1 MGKLY
6 AKASMHKTRSRPEEK
21 PILLP
26 ACLAIKSVCLFLFLG
41 FCVVFEELF
50 LNITRNE
57 LVACK
62 LHRERG
68 ASAGDRAQSCRVA

>member
-41 FCVVFEELF
+41 FCVVFIVNEERPPV
-50 LNITRNE
+50 IE
-57 LVACK
+57 L
-62 LHRERG
+62 
-68 ASAGDRAQSCRVA
+68 RAVE